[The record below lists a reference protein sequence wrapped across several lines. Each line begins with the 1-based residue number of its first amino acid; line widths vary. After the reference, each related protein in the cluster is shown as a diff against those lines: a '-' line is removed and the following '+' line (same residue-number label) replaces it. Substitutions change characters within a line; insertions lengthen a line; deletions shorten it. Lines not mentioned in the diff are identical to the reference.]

1 MKINIK
7 EIGQELKSVLSGKTL
22 DALLLPLAFALT
34 NAFFGLITGA
44 LAALGLGLLLMLIRL
59 IRKQAWTYTLAGMAL
74 VGVAAGLSLLTKEAV
89 NYFLPALITSSLLV
103 LATLTSLILGKPLA
117 AWASHLTRGWPL
129 DWFWR
134 EDVRPAYN
142 EVTWAWMVFFLLR
155 LGLQLTLYLQGQ
167 VSTLAWTES
176 LLGWPVTLIVLVSSY
191 IYGIWRLRQLGGPGV
206 DEFIAQTP
214 PPWQGQTRGF

>member
-44 LAALGLGLLLMLIRL
+44 LAALGLGLLLITIRL

-155 LGLQLTLYLQGQ
+155 LGLQLTLYCRARSARSPGR
-167 VSTLAWTES
+167 S
-176 LLGWPVTLIVLVSSY
+176 PSSV
-191 IYGIWRLRQLGGPGV
+191 GR
-206 DEFIAQTP
+206 
-214 PPWQGQTRGF
+214 